1 MPISKFP
8 FSKFPLALA
17 VSAMSFAAV
26 MPAQAHIVEE
36 ETQQRTQQK
45 TESEMR
51 AKQPTA
57 RLSVNGQGISFQEPD
72 TAHVNVGVVATGA
85 TAEEAMAANG
95 EKMSATIDALLAAG
109 VERKHIQTSGLNLSP
124 VYNHHGRGGQ
134 IYNQSGERP
143 ELPERKIT
151 SYTVQNR
158 VSAKT
163 HQIGQVGAILDAV
176 VRAGSNNIG
185 GVRFSLK
192 DDTLAKEEARKSAMK
207 DARIKAQN
215 MAEGAGIK
223 LGRILLIG
231 EGVNYN
237 HRYTD
242 EIVVTSGGGGGYS
255 TGAVVQSGQQQIT
268 AAVHMIYE
276 IIQ

>member
-1 MPISKFP
+1 
-8 FSKFPLALA
+8 
-17 VSAMSFAAV
+17 MSFTAIA
-26 MPAQAHIVEE
+26 PAHGHVIEE
-36 ETQQRTQQK
+36 ETGAH
-45 TESEMR
+45 EMV
-51 AKQPTA
+51 KKPLA
-57 RLSVNGQGISFQEPD
+57 RLSVNGQGTSYQEPD
-72 TAHVNVGVVATGA
+72 TAHVSVGVVATGA

-95 EKMSATIDALLAAG
+95 EKMSATIDSLLAAG

-143 ELPERKIT
+143 ELPERKIIN
-151 SYTVQNR
+151 YTVQNR

-163 HQIGQVGAILDAV
+163 HDIDKVGGILDAV

-192 DDTLAKEEARKSAMK
+192 DDTRAKEEARKSAMK
-207 DARIKAQN
+207 DARTKAQN
-215 MAEGAGIK
+215 MADGAGVK

-231 EGVNYN
+231 EGANYN
-237 HRYTD
+237 HTYAD
-242 EIVVTSGGGGGYS
+242 EIIVTGSTTSSYS
-255 TGAVVQSGQQQIT
+255 TGAVVQSGQQQIN
-268 AAVHMIYE
+268 AAVNMVFE

>member
-8 FSKFPLALA
+8 FSKLPLALA

-26 MPAQAHIVEE
+26 MPAQAHIIEE

-109 VERKHIQTSGLNLSP
+109 VERKHIQTSGLNLTP
-124 VYNHHGRGGQ
+124 VYNHNGRLNYGVPGA
-134 IYNQSGERP
+134 GTEV
-143 ELPERKIT
+143 PERKIT
-151 SYTVQNR
+151 SYSVQNR

-163 HQIGQVGAILDAV
+163 HDISQVGAMLDAV
-176 VRAGSNNIG
+176 VRAGSNCLLYTSPSP
-185 GVRFSLK
+185 RDRTRYRMPS
-192 DDTLAKEEARKSAMK
+192 SA
-207 DARIKAQN
+207 
-215 MAEGAGIK
+215 
-223 LGRILLIG
+223 
-231 EGVNYN
+231 
-237 HRYTD
+237 
-242 EIVVTSGGGGGYS
+242 
-255 TGAVVQSGQQQIT
+255 
-268 AAVHMIYE
+268 
-276 IIQ
+276 

>member
-8 FSKFPLALA
+8 FSKLPLALA

-36 ETQQRTQQK
+36 ETQQK

-51 AKQPTA
+51 ANQPTA

-109 VERKHIQTSGLNLSP
+109 VERKHIQTSGLNLTP
-124 VYNHHGRGGQ
+124 VYNHNGRPNYGVPGA
-134 IYNQSGERP
+134 GT

-151 SYTVQNR
+151 SYSVHNR

-163 HQIGQVGAILDAV
+163 HDISQVGAMLDAV
-176 VRAGSNNIG
+176 VKAGSNNIG